1 METWDTSR
9 LAIEPHR
16 PQVLR
21 SDNEIR
27 AIAILLLSGE
37 QLQEH
42 QVHERAY
49 MIVVDGEV
57 AIEHYGDA
65 LVASPGTLVHFEPN
79 ERRTVTATTDTRLL
93 LILAPWPGVG
103 HPSRRE

>member
-1 METWDTSR
+1 MEIWDTRR

-21 SDNEIR
+21 SDAEIR
-27 AIAILLLSGE
+27 AIAIQLPAGE

-49 MIVVDGEV
+49 MVVVEGEVSIEHDGE
-57 AIEHYGDA
+57 A
-65 LVASPGTLVHFEPN
+65 LVAPVGTLVHFEPN
-79 ERRTVTATTDTRLL
+79 ERRTVTATGDARLM

-103 HPSRRE
+103 HPSRRQ